1 MNIDLQVPIWT
12 IEHLAAA
19 LHASVDTAREYTY
32 RTDFPAPKAPFARN
46 LWTREEVLAWF
57 DQLPTRER
65 RSTTAVTTT
74 TKVANLKPTKTSKA
88 STAST
93 AAVPPRADATPAAP
107 APKRLKSYTSRSAR

>member
-12 IEHLAAA
+12 IEHLAAV

-57 DQLPTRER
+57 DQLPTRDR
-65 RSTTAVTTT
+65 RSTRAVTTT
-74 TKVANLKPTKTSKA
+74 TKVANLKPTTTSKTTTSKTTRSA
-88 STAST
+88 PAGTT
-93 AAVPPRADATPAAP
+93 PVAA
-107 APKRLKSYTSRSAR
+107 APKRLKSYTPQSAR